1 MNRNQTQ
8 NFQYDRLKGSLINA
22 QIIWCKFSLRWFI
35 STLGSLGSIAAN
47 QVLMWKLWEF
57 QSTIFFQSHPPPPKN
72 KNLKLKTKIS
82 QQISD
87 FKHSLNRLIKKSYS
101 LSFFSPRF
109 IFSPPFIAL
118 IWEYTMLAIKT
129 SICLLAVCSWA
140 CTEAFHALISPA
152 FGIDCK
158 IH

>member
-1 MNRNQTQ
+1 MIYFNTGQSRFNSSKSST
-8 NFQYDRLKGSLINA
+8 NVKIVRISKYHF
-22 QIIWCKFSLRWFI
+22 FSI
-35 STLGSLGSIAAN
+35 TS
-47 QVLMWKLWEF
+47 
-57 QSTIFFQSHPPPPKN
+57 PPPKKN

-87 FKHSLNRLIKKSYS
+87 FKHSLNRLIKNSYF

-129 SICLLAVCSWA
+129 RYLFTGCLQLSMHGSLS
-140 CTEAFHALISPA
+140 CTH
-152 FGIDCK
+152 
-158 IH
+158 